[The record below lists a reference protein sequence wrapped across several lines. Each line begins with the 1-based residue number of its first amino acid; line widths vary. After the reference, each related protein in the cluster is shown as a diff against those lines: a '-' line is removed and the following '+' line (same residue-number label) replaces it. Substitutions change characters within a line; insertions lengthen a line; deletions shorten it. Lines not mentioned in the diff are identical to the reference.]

1 MLHGCKMYIVKK
13 MSRNK
18 LVPAPE
24 RSDLMGK
31 QKYADMSS
39 TEFYTLHHSGCFRFP
54 EEHRLILQRMFVTA
68 AGNLDQKEIRVR
80 IAGHKKYYEA
90 KRECKLSGIRLEA
103 VKISPFEY
111 EYLATIRPKI
121 LLRQA
126 RKYVKTVRK
135 QVSLT
140 ASVRPRLRSRGLR
153 KQISRMA

>member
-1 MLHGCKMYIVKK
+1 
-13 MSRNK
+13 
-18 LVPAPE
+18 
-24 RSDLMGK
+24 
-31 QKYADMSS
+31 MSS

-90 KRECKLSGIRLEA
+90 KRECRLKGIRLEA

-121 LLRQA
+121 SNYLYQA
-126 RKYVKTVRK
+126 SNIPVTTLILKPKS
-135 QVSLT
+135 QANLT
-140 ASVRPRLRSRGLR
+140 SIIPLPPP
-153 KQISRMA
+153 

>member
-1 MLHGCKMYIVKK
+1 
-13 MSRNK
+13 
-18 LVPAPE
+18 
-24 RSDLMGK
+24 MGK

-90 KRECKLSGIRLEA
+90 KRECRLKGIRLEA

-126 RKYVKTVRK
+126 RRYVKSVRK

-153 KQISRMA
+153 KQASRMA

>member
-1 MLHGCKMYIVKK
+1 
-13 MSRNK
+13 
-18 LVPAPE
+18 
-24 RSDLMGK
+24 MGK

-126 RKYVKTVRK
+126 RKYVKPVRK

-140 ASVRPRLRSRGLR
+140 ASVRPRLRSGGLR
-153 KQISRMA
+153 RKQVSQMA

>member
-1 MLHGCKMYIVKK
+1 

>member
-1 MLHGCKMYIVKK
+1 
-13 MSRNK
+13 
-18 LVPAPE
+18 
-24 RSDLMGK
+24 MGK

>member
-1 MLHGCKMYIVKK
+1 
-13 MSRNK
+13 
-18 LVPAPE
+18 
-24 RSDLMGK
+24 MGK

-111 EYLATIRPKI
+111 EYLATITPKI

-126 RKYVKTVRK
+126 RKYVKPVRK
-135 QVSLT
+135 QISLT
-140 ASVRPRLRSRGLR
+140 ASVRPRLRSGGLR
-153 KQISRMA
+153 RKQVSQMA

>member
-1 MLHGCKMYIVKK
+1 M
-13 MSRNK
+13 
-18 LVPAPE
+18 PE

-39 TEFYTLHHSGCFRFP
+39 TEFYKLHHSGCFRFP

-90 KRECKLSGIRLEA
+90 KRECRLKGIRLEA

-126 RKYVKTVRK
+126 RKYVKPVRK
-135 QVSLT
+135 RVSLT

-153 KQISRMA
+153 KQVSRMA